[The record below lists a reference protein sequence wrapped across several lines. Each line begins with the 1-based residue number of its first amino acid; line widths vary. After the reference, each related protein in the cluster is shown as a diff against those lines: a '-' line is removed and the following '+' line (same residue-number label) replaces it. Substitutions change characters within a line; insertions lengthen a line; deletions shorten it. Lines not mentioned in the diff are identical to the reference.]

1 MVTEN
6 DDDDGVMGR
15 DTLEE
20 QRRLRLLPVRAE
32 SPLHIYYQAHAFPS
46 ESPSDATS
54 NPSKTSTPA
63 DPLHTKFTKRH
74 YH

>member
-20 QRRLRLLPVRAE
+20 QRRLRLLE
-32 SPLHIYYQAHAFPS
+32 W
-46 ESPSDATS
+46 
-54 NPSKTSTPA
+54 
-63 DPLHTKFTKRH
+63 
-74 YH
+74 